1 MSAACSVKTK
11 GSGLFPYTFTD
22 IHGIC
27 GGSCPNLKLF
37 IRIPDNFFMFST
49 FSLIRSIWSS
59 PNCSTT
65 AFAISQATAASAT
78 TLAAG
83 TAQLSER
90 SMLAVNG
97 SFVSMSTLFSGLYK
111 VGIGF
116 ITPRTT
122 IGIPV
127 VIPPSNPPSLFV
139 ARV

>member
-1 MSAACSVKTK
+1 MKE
-11 GSGLFPYTFTD
+11 LE
-22 IHGIC
+22 
-27 GGSCPNLKLF
+27 
-37 IRIPDNFFMFST
+37 
-49 FSLIRSIWSS
+49 
-59 PNCSTT
+59 
-65 AFAISQATAASAT
+65 AISQATTASAT